1 MDCKGLSMGLAGRV
15 WVFGQ
20 GRRDSDIEFGVREFG
35 VRDFV
40 PPLSEFGVRELGVGD
55 FVPL

>member
-1 MDCKGLSMGLAGRV
+1 MDCKGLASRV

-20 GRRDSDIEFGVREFG
+20 GRRDSDLELV
-35 VRDFV
+35 V
-40 PPLSEFGVRELGVGD
+40 SGVRELRVGV